1 MDVSEVVRV
10 VAEELVLLDV
20 LIRVMVAASGL
31 VKAVVAGVVLIHALG
46 HVVLCLIDICFDFCQ
61 KIVSI

>member
-10 VAEELVLLDV
+10 VAEELVLWAV
-20 LIRVMVAASGL
+20 LIHVMVAVSEL
-31 VKAVVAGVVLIHALG
+31 VKAVVVGVVLIHALG
-46 HVVLCLIDICFDFCQ
+46 HVNLCLIDVCFDFCQ